1 MPINN
6 FREDEVMVEKINAF
20 TIKRLFGYL
29 RPHMKA
35 VFQTL
40 LLMGIATG
48 VDLLNPYFLKIGIDK
63 YIANGDGVGIL
74 VIGAIM
80 IVINSLSMFS
90 ARIRM
95 VKMAKVTNDILL
107 TVRQQLY
114 THIQKLSFS
123 FFDNR
128 PVGKILARIIG
139 DVNSLNDLFT
149 NSVTSLIPEAVK
161 ITAVVVIMLIMNW
174 RLAFISLITI
184 PFMMLILILVSRFS
198 HKGWQN
204 FRKKA
209 SNMNA
214 FTHEDFSGIR
224 VVKAFAAEKE
234 TSKTFWTLVVD
245 WRNAFVSAVKYA
257 DFVWPSVEMSWG
269 VGTIVVFSYGLVLI
283 DTGTITIGLLVAF
296 SSYIGMFWQPVMN
309 ISNFYNQL
317 VTNITGAERIFE
329 ILDIKPDIAD
339 KEGSRELPVIQG
351 NVEFKHVTFSYEAGK
366 VVLKDVSFRVKAGET
381 VALVGPTGVGKTTVV
396 NLISRFYET
405 QEGEVLIDGHDVTH
419 VTVESLRSQM
429 GIMMQD
435 SFLFSGTIRDNIR
448 YGKLD
453 ATDEEIEASAKV
465 VQAHE
470 FIMKFEKGYDT
481 DVNERGARLS
491 GGQKQLIAFARA
503 LLANPR
509 ILILDEATASID
521 THTEKLVQDG
531 IKKLL
536 QHRTS
541 FVIAHRLSTI
551 QSADRIMVIENGN
564 VSEVGTHDELMQAQG
579 SYWSL
584 FMAQFKFLGDHNA
597 VTKVVKLTD

>member
-6 FREDEVMVEKINAF
+6 FREDEVMKDEINTA
-20 TIKRLFGYL
+20 TIFRLFAYL
-29 RPHMKA
+29 KPHMRA
-35 VFQTL
+35 VVQTL
-40 LLMGIATG
+40 FLMGIAMA
-48 VDLLNPYFLKIGIDK
+48 VELFNPYFLKLGIDK
-63 YIANGDGVGIL
+63 YIKNGDGVGIL
-74 VIGAIM
+74 MIGGVM
-80 IVINSLSMFS
+80 IALNLGSMYC
-90 ARIRM
+90 ARFRMIR
-95 VKMAKVTNDILL
+95 MAKVSNDILL

-114 THIQKLSFS
+114 AHIQKLSFS
-123 FFDNR
+123 FFDSR

-161 ITAVVVIMLIMNW
+161 ILAVVAIMLVMNW
-174 RLAFISLITI
+174 RLALAALVTL
-184 PFMMLILILVSRFS
+184 PFMVLVMVFVSRAS
-198 HKGWQN
+198 HKGWQL

-224 VVKAFAAEKE
+224 VVQSFAAEKE
-234 TSKTFWTLVVD
+234 TSRTFWTLVTD
-245 WRNAFVSAVKYA
+245 WRKAFVSAVKFA
-257 DFVWPSVEMSWG
+257 DFFWPSVEMSWG
-269 VGTIVVFSYGLVLI
+269 VGTIVVFSYGLALI
-283 DTGTITIGLLVAF
+283 NTGTISVGLLVAF
-296 SSYIGMFWQPVMN
+296 SGYIGMFWQPVMN

-329 ILDIKPDIAD
+329 ILDIKPEITDHEGCAD
-339 KEGSRELPVIQG
+339 LPPISG
-351 NVEFKHVTFSYEAGK
+351 NVVFKHVTFGYETSK
-366 VVLKDVSFRVKAGET
+366 PVLKDVSFQVRAGET
-381 VALVGPTGVGKTTVV
+381 IALVGPTGVGKTTVV

-405 QEGEVLIDGHDVTH
+405 QEGEVSIDGHDVTK
-419 VTVESLRSQM
+419 VSIESLRGQM

-435 SFLFSGTIRDNIR
+435 SFLFSGSIRDNIR
-448 YGKLD
+448 YGRLD
-453 ATDEEIEASAKV
+453 ATDEEIESAAAT

-470 FIMKFEKGYDT
+470 FILKFEKGYDT

-491 GGQKQLIAFARA
+491 GGQRQLIAFARA

-536 QHRTS
+536 KGRTS

-564 VSEVGTHDELMQAQG
+564 ISECGTHEELMQSQG
-579 SYWSL
+579 AYWQL
-584 FMAQFKFLGDHNA
+584 FMAQFKFLHAGEA
-597 VTKVVKLTD
+597 AS

>member
-6 FREDEVMVEKINAF
+6 FREDEIMKEEISTT
-20 TIKRLFGYL
+20 TIFRLFAYL
-29 RPHMKA
+29 KPHMPA
-35 VFQTL
+35 VIQTL
-40 LLMGIATG
+40 FLMAIAMA
-48 VDLLNPYFLKIGIDK
+48 VELFNPYFLKLGIDK
-63 YIANGDGVGIL
+63 YIKNGDGKGIL
-74 VIGAIM
+74 MIGSVM
-80 IVINSLSMFS
+80 IVLNLGSMYC
-90 ARIRM
+90 ARFRM
-95 VKMAKVTNDILL
+95 IKMARVSNDILL

-114 THIQKLSFS
+114 AHIQKLSFS
-123 FFDNR
+123 FFDSR

-161 ITAVVVIMLIMNW
+161 IIAVVVIMLLMNW
-174 RLAFISLITI
+174 RLALAALVTL
-184 PFMMLILILVSRFS
+184 PLMMLVMVFVSRAS
-198 HKGWQN
+198 HKGWQL

-224 VVKAFAAEKE
+224 VVQSFAAEKE
-234 TSKTFWTLVVD
+234 TSKTFWTLVTD
-245 WRNAFVSAVKYA
+245 WRNAFISAVKFS
-257 DFVWPSVEMSWG
+257 DFFWPSVEMSWG
-269 VGTIVVFSYGLVLI
+269 VGTIVVFSYGLALVN
-283 DTGTITIGLLVAF
+283 TGTITVGLLVAF
-296 SSYIGMFWQPVMN
+296 SGYVGMFWQPVMN

-329 ILDIKPDIAD
+329 ILDINPEITDC
-339 KEGSRELPVIQG
+339 EGCAELPPIQG
-351 NVEFKHVTFSYEAGK
+351 NVAFKHVTFGYETTK
-366 VVLKDVSFRVKAGET
+366 PVLKDVSFQVLAGET
-381 VALVGPTGVGKTTVV
+381 IALVGPTGVGKTTVV

-405 QEGEVLIDGHDVTH
+405 QEGEVSIDGHDVRK
-419 VTVESLRSQM
+419 VSIESLRSQM

-448 YGKLD
+448 YGRLD
-453 ATDEEIEASAKV
+453 ATDEEIESAAAT

-470 FIMKFEKGYDT
+470 FILKFEKGYDT

-491 GGQKQLIAFARA
+491 GGQRQLVAFARA

-521 THTEKLVQDG
+521 THTEKLVQEG

-536 QHRTS
+536 KGRTS

-564 VSEVGTHDELMQAQG
+564 ISECGTHDELMQAQG
-579 SYWSL
+579 AYWQL
-584 FMAQFKFLGDHNA
+584 FMAQFKFLHAGEA
-597 VTKVVKLTD
+597 IS

>member
-6 FREDEVMVEKINAF
+6 FREDEVMEQKINAK
-20 TIKRLFGYL
+20 TILRLFAYL
-29 RPHMKA
+29 KVHRKA
-35 VFQTL
+35 VLQTL
-40 LLMGIATG
+40 LLMVVAVG
-48 VDLLNPYFLKIGIDK
+48 VDVFNPFFMKLGIDK
-63 YIANGDGVGIL
+63 YIANKDRVGIL
-74 VIGAIM
+74 AIGLVMLVLSLISMYTARFRM
-80 IVINSLSMFS
+80 I
-90 ARIRM
+90 
-95 VKMAKVTNDILL
+95 KMSKVTNDILL
-107 TVRQQLY
+107 TIRQELY

-123 FFDNR
+123 FFDSR

-149 NSVTSLIPEAVK
+149 NSVTSLIPEAIK
-161 ITAVVVIMLIMNW
+161 IIAVVSIMLVMNW
-174 RLAFISLITI
+174 RLALISLVTI
-184 PFMMLILILVSRFS
+184 PFMMIILILVSRFS

-204 FRKKA
+204 FRKKS

-224 VVKAFAAEKE
+224 VVQSFAAEKE
-234 TSKTFWTLVVD
+234 TSKTFWTLVTE
-245 WRNAFVSAVKYA
+245 WRQAFVSAVIFG
-257 DFVWPSVEMSWG
+257 DFVWPSVELSWG
-269 VGTIVVFSYGLVLI
+269 VGTIVVFSYGLALI
-283 DTGTITIGLLVAF
+283 NTGTITIGLLVAF

-329 ILDIKPDIAD
+329 ILDIEPDISD
-339 KEGSRELPVIQG
+339 CQDCMDLPKIQG
-351 NVEFKHVTFSYEAGK
+351 NVVFDHVSFAYEAGK
-366 VVLKDVSFRVKAGET
+366 PVLKNVSMQVREGET

-396 NLISRFYET
+396 NLISRFYEA
-405 QEGEVLIDGHDVTH
+405 QGGRVLIDGFDVTK
-419 VTVESLRSQM
+419 VSIESLRSQM

-453 ATDEEIEASAKV
+453 ATDIETEEAAKV

-470 FIMKFEKGYDT
+470 FIMQFEKGYDT

-491 GGQKQLIAFARA
+491 GGQRQLIAFARA
-503 LLANPR
+503 LLADPQ

-536 QHRTS
+536 KNRTS

-551 QSADRIMVIENGN
+551 QSADRIMVIENGGI
-564 VSEVGTHDELMQAQG
+564 SEAGTHAELMDAQG
-579 SYWSL
+579 AYWKL
-584 FMAQFKFLGDHNA
+584 FMAQFKYLKKEE
-597 VTKVVKLTD
+597 VPVVGG